1 MDFSIVIKKILDE
14 KQLKQTDLCRLTGIP
29 SSLMSAYVTGKKS
42 PAILNAIA
50 IADALHISLDELV
63 GRKAPVTL
71 QKESS
76 TNPDLTPAEKALI
89 KKYRC
94 LTPEGKATVDA
105 VIDVQYEVVKPRIKS
120 DEVI

>member
-14 KQLKQTDLCRLTGIP
+14 RQLKQTDLCRLTGIP

-63 GRKAPVTL
+63 GRNAPTTF
-71 QKESS
+71 QKGLS
-76 TNPDLTPAEKALI
+76 TNSDLTSAEKALI

-94 LTPEGKATVDA
+94 LTPEGKATVNA
-105 VIDVQYEVVKPRIKS
+105 VIDVQYEIVKPRVKN